1 VTSAAT
7 ATALLERLAALAA
20 DQVARDRWTRE
31 QLLAHQ
37 RSRLRALI
45 AHATSASDYYRET
58 LGPGAVDKPLSELPT
73 LTKATLMEQ
82 WDRIVCDRRLRLAAV
97 QEHVAGPTATDPY
110 LGEFHVFSTS
120 GASGLRGLFVYDLRD
135 WETSAAVA
143 LRAAAR
149 GGAAPE
155 TRIATVGAPDGVHS
169 SRRVY
174 EVVRG
179 ARGDAPN
186 LSVLTPLD
194 EIVEALNDYQPEA
207 LYGYSSMGALL
218 ADEQLRGC
226 LDIAP
231 RLLAFGSEPLT
242 EAMRERI
249 RAAWGSDPAEY
260 YVSTEAFVIACST
273 TAHPRTLDVFEDMV
287 IVEVVD
293 EHDRPVAPGTA
304 GAKVLITNLEN
315 STQPLIRYELSDRVV
330 MGSGPSPSGGPYAHV
345 THIEGRAADVLVFP
359 GAAGGRVA
367 VQPLELGAPFARLPE
382 VRQFQIVRDPDRL
395 QVRVMLDPGA
405 AAGTAQRIR
414 AVVADTLAGAG
425 AVVPAI
431 EVTTVAELERE
442 PGPAAKLKLIVAR

>member
-1 VTSAAT
+1 
-7 ATALLERLAALAA
+7 
-20 DQVARDRWTRE
+20 
-31 QLLAHQ
+31 
-37 RSRLRALI
+37 
-45 AHATSASDYYRET
+45 
-58 LGPGAVDKPLSELPT
+58 
-73 LTKATLMEQ
+73 MEE
-82 WDRIVCDRRLRLAAV
+82 WDRIVCDGRLHLAAV
-97 QEHVAGPTATDPY
+97 QEHVAGPTATEPY

-135 WETSAAVA
+135 WETSAAAA

-149 GGAAPE
+149 GGATPD

-174 EVVRG
+174 EAVRG

-194 EIVEALNDYQPEA
+194 EIVDALNGYKPEA

-218 ADEQLRGC
+218 ADEQLLGR

-242 EAMRERI
+242 EEMRERI
-249 RAAWGSDPAEY
+249 RAAWGNDPAEY
-260 YVSTEAFVIACST
+260 YVSTEAFIIACST
-273 TAHPRTLDVFEDMV
+273 PAHPRSLDVFEDMV

-293 EHDRPVAPGTA
+293 EHDQPVAPGTA
-304 GAKVLITNLEN
+304 GAKVLITNLAN
-315 STQPLIRYELSDRVV
+315 YTQPLIRYKLSDRVV
-330 MGSGPSPSGGPYAHV
+330 MGSGLSPSGGPYAHL
-345 THIEGRAADVLVFP
+345 TRIKGRTAEVLVFP
-359 GAAGGRVA
+359 GVAGARAA
-367 VQPLELGAPFARLPE
+367 VQPLALGAPFARLRE
-382 VRQFQIVRDPDRL
+382 VRQFQIVRHPDRL
-395 QVRVMLDPGA
+395 QVRVVLAPGA
-405 AAGTAQRIR
+405 PAGAAQRIR
-414 AVVADTLAGAG
+414 ADVAGALAGAG